1 MNYIPRP
8 PTEPKTALEHLSG
21 IPTELTVFHCVAAF
35 FDSDFTDAF
44 YEFVRKTGAGQRQRC
59 LTCDVGLGALPA
71 AFVLVKRHDDGK
83 PLRPLVSGI

>member
-44 YEFVRKTGAGQRQRC
+44 YELDRKS
-59 LTCDVGLGALPA
+59 V
-71 AFVLVKRHDDGK
+71 V
-83 PLRPLVSGI
+83 